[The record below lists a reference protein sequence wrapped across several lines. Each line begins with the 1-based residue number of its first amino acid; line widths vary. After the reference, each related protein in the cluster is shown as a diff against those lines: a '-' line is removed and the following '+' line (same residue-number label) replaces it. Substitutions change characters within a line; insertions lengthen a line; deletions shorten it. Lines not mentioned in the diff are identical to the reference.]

1 MTHKTQRFKL
11 TIEYD
16 GGSFVGWQHQENG
29 FSVQEAI
36 ETAITE
42 FSGETPRLH
51 CAGRTDAGVHA
62 LGQVAHVDM
71 EKKLTPHRVES
82 AINACLRPHP
92 ISILKVEEV
101 DTEFSARFNATQ
113 RHYEYRIINRRAP
126 LTLERGKAWW
136 VPQKLDAQAMHDAA
150 QVFVGEHDFT
160 TFRNIR
166 CQAKSP
172 IKTLDKISVSRYGES
187 IIAEVSARSFLHNQ
201 VRSMVGT
208 LMRVGE
214 GKWSKT
220 DVKTALEAKDRTKV
234 GLNAPSEGLY
244 LKAVSY
250 D

>member
-1 MTHKTQRFKL
+1 MTQRFKL
-11 TIEYD
+11 LIEYD
-16 GGSFVGWQHQENG
+16 GTDFVGWQHQDNG

-36 ETAITE
+36 ETAITK

-62 LGQVAHVDM
+62 LGQAAHVDI
-71 EKKLTPHRVES
+71 ERDITAFRLTN
-82 AINACLRPHP
+82 AINANLRPHP
-92 ISILKVEEV
+92 VSILSAEPVS
-101 DTEFSARFNATQ
+101 DQWSARFNATA

-126 LTLERGKAWW
+126 LAIERGKAWW
-136 VPQKLDAQAMHDAA
+136 VPSKLDAAAMHDAA
-150 QVFVGEHDFT
+150 QILVGEHDFT
-160 TFRNIR
+160 TFRNTR

-172 IKTLDKISVSRYGES
+172 IKTLDKLDVSRYGEM
-187 IIAEVSARSFLHNQ
+187 IVIEASAQSFLHNQ

-208 LMRVGE
+208 IKLVGD
-214 GKWSKT
+214 GKWM
-220 DVKTALEAKDRTKV
+220 VKDIAKALKAKDRKAV

>member
-1 MTHKTQRFKL
+1 MSQRFKL

-16 GGSFVGWQHQENG
+16 GTPFVGWQHQENG

-36 ETAITE
+36 ESAITE
-42 FSGETPRLH
+42 FSGEKPRLH

-62 LGQVAHVDM
+62 LGQVAHVDL
-71 EKKLTPHRVES
+71 EKKLTAFRLES
-82 AINACLRPHP
+82 ALNACLRPHP

-101 DTEFSARFNATQ
+101 DSEFSARFNATK
-113 RHYEYRIINRRAP
+113 RHYEYRIVNRRAP
-126 LTLERGKAWW
+126 LTIDRGKSWW
-136 VPQKLDAQAMHDAA
+136 VPQKLDSDKMHEAA
-150 QVFVGEHDFT
+150 QIFVGEHDFT

-187 IIAEVSARSFLHNQ
+187 IIIEVSAKSFLHNQ

-208 LMRVGE
+208 LSRVGE
-214 GKWSKT
+214 GKWTKA
-220 DVKTALEAKDRTKV
+220 DLKKALDAKDRTKV
-234 GLNAPSEGLY
+234 GLNAPAEGLY